1 MIGTRQ
7 MERLSAEV
15 SRAGAKLVLV
25 GDVQQLQAIEAGA
38 AFRLLAERHGAAE
51 SGEVRRQQQTWMR
64 DATRAMATGDM
75 AVALRSYSDA
85 GVVHADGTR
94 DAARA
99 ALSDRGEAE
108 RRCDP
113 AASRIILTQLKTEV
127 KRAEERRGGK
137 GGV

>member
-51 SGEVRRQQQTWMR
+51 IGEVRRQSAQWMR
-64 DATRAMATGDM
+64 EATRALATGRTDE
-75 AVALRSYSDA
+75 ALAAYA
-85 GVVHADGTR
+85 GAHRVHATESRQAAR
-94 DAARA
+94 DALIAQWDAVRRVHA
-99 ALSDRGEAE
+99 A
-108 RRCDP
+108 
-113 AASRIILTQLKTEV
+113 AAAMVLNHLNPHDQMTQQP
-127 KRAEERRGGK
+127 
-137 GGV
+137 

>member
-7 MERLSAEV
+7 MERLSGEG

-51 SGEVRRQQQTWMR
+51 IGEVRRQQQTWMR

-85 GVVHADGTR
+85 GVVHAAGTR
-94 DAARA
+94 DAARG
-99 ALSDRGEAE
+99 SEG
-108 RRCDP
+108 
-113 AASRIILTQLKTEV
+113 
-127 KRAEERRGGK
+127 RRGGEECDRT
-137 GGV
+137 GRSGRGP